1 MLVTLYE
8 RKSLELYINE
18 ATAIYCSYTNKGD
31 AYLCWF
37 AHVIN
42 EVICLGYN
50 WQGNNDSMAQYIT
63 ANFARQV
70 AQAG

>member
-50 WQGNNDSMAQYIT
+50 
-63 ANFARQV
+63 
-70 AQAG
+70 